1 MFYTVFFSLANASDS
16 PDQSVNNSGDE
27 GRLSPNMPT
36 MNHTDSETQ
45 QNKSLELENQLLK
58 NEITSLNHEM
68 TSVIARARESQ
79 DGRFMVHY
87 ILGFLWDVC
96 THCNCPIN

>member
-1 MFYTVFFSLANASDS
+1 MYRNFFQIFFRDKDDVNSKLFSLANASDS

-79 DGRFMVHY
+79 DGRFMIHY
-87 ILGFLWDVC
+87 F
-96 THCNCPIN
+96 T